1 MHGSYKQQVHHEDT
15 DIELVKII
23 GTPGKYDQRWL

>member
-1 MHGSYKQQVHHEDT
+1 MVLFGHISQTVLHIQVVV
-15 DIELVKII
+15 III